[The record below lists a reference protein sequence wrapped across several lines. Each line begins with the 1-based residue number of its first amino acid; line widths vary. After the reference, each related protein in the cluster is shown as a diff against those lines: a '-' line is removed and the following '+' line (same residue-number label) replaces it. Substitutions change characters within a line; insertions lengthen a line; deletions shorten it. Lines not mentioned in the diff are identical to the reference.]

1 MILFL
6 LYNEIFDYKVKDV
19 FVYLIIN
26 LFYQK

>member
-6 LYNEIFDYKVKDV
+6 LYNEIFYYKVKDV